1 MQWKKSV
8 VVIVVKEEDVF
19 GLGLP
24 NHFDKSHANVF
35 SSGLCIRLACV
46 DKEINIFFGKAE
58 AMNDDAL
65 HPHNVVH
72 TSVKFIFCVG
82 IMTLRDALIF
92 YPQNQQFLCIASH
105 RNNIFF
111 FVLSFHLICIFESI
125 HLFFVLSF
133 PLIHV
138 QSLD

>member
-1 MQWKKSV
+1 MQWKESV

-58 AMNDDAL
+58 AMNEDAL

-72 TSVKFIFCVG
+72 TTVKFIFCVG
-82 IMTLRDALIF
+82 I
-92 YPQNQQFLCIASH
+92 IASH
-105 RNNIFF
+105 QHSVFHVV
-111 FVLSFHLICIFESI
+111 VLGYAFNPDHT
-125 HLFFVLSF
+125 
-133 PLIHV
+133 
-138 QSLD
+138 DK